1 MSVRIQLRR
10 DTAANWASTNPTLTQ
25 GEPGYET
32 DTGRVKYGN
41 GSTAWNSLGY
51 GALLPTGGAI
61 SGDITL
67 NAQSALRFADADSSN
82 WVAFQAPATITSNVT
97 WTLPATDGTNNQ
109 VLKTNGSG
117 TLSWTTPA
125 AAGGVSLGLVIAL
138 S

>member
-25 GEPGYET
+25 GEPGLET

-51 GALLPTGGAI
+51 AALLPTGGAI

-67 NAQSALRFADADSSN
+67 NAQSDLRFADADSSN
-82 WVAFQAPATITSNVT
+82 WVALQAPATITSNVT

-117 TLSWTTPA
+117 TLSWTTPTS
-125 AAGGVSLGLVIAL
+125 GGVSLGLVIAL